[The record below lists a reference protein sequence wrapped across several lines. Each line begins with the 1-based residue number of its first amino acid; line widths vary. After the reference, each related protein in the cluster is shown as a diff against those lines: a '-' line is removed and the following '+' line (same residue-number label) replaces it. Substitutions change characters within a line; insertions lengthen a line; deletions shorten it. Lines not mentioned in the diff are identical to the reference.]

1 MLSISRSL
9 LPVVHKLKWSIQKD
23 NMSRIIRAHTFSI
36 TNSSESLNPYN
47 GHFHKWA
54 ELKGSSIFGESER
67 VRLALCPDVRKM
79 IKFYEEMA

>member
-1 MLSISRSL
+1 MLSVSRSL

-23 NMSRIIRAHTFSI
+23 NMSRIIRAHTFSAV
-36 TNSSESLNPYN
+36 NQSESSHPFN
-47 GHFHKWA
+47 GGFGVWA
-54 ELKGSSIFGESER
+54 EFKGANIFGDSER